1 MYNKL
6 LKLFND
12 YDTIVIYRHAR
23 PDGDALGSQFGLRE
37 VLRTNFPKKKIYAV
51 GDMTPRYSFMGEV
64 DKDFVLGFNYL
75 GIVLDCSE
83 TSLIS
88 DESYKK
94 ARKLVK
100 IDHHIYREK
109 FGDLEFV
116 DERFESCAGYLTTLL
131 MKMHLEINTEAAK
144 QLYTGI
150 VTDSGRFRYD
160 STSVKTFEIAGKLLS
175 KGFDMQEIYNNLYVE
190 DLENVLLRAK
200 FTLKIKFTE
209 HHVAYIYTTKEEC
222 LAEKADVFTISRSI
236 VNTMSGIRG
245 IDVWVNFTED
255 INSDI
260 VYCEIRSSKYNIN
273 PIATKFGGGGHAKAS
288 GATLCNK
295 EKALELLNELDALL
309 EVENGNK

>member
-1 MYNKL
+1 MALAATGTIGLTAITGCGAKA
-6 LKLFND
+6 
-12 YDTIVIYRHAR
+12 DTISTTNSTVAPATTTTTVEETTTTVEVSKDIATEDYMNHA
-23 PDGDALGSQFGLRE
+23 
-37 VLRTNFPKKKIYAV
+37 KAV
-51 GDMTPRYSFMGEV
+51 SKAVYNSNKEYF
-64 DKDFVLGFNYL
+64 
-75 GIVLDCSE
+75 
-83 TSLIS
+83 
-88 DESYKK
+88 DE
-94 ARKLVK
+94 
-100 IDHHIYREK
+100 
-109 FGDLEFV
+109 
-116 DERFESCAGYLTTLL
+116 
-131 MKMHLEINTEAAK
+131 K
-144 QLYTGI
+144 QYT
-150 VTDSGRFRYD
+150 
-160 STSVKTFEIAGKLLS
+160 
-175 KGFDMQEIYNNLYVE
+175 VE

-309 EVENGNK
+309 EVENGDRKSTRLNSSH

>member
-6 LKLFND
+6 IKLIND
-12 YDTIVIYRHAR
+12 YDTIVIYRHSR

-37 VLRTNFPKKKIYAV
+37 VLRDNFPKKKIYAV
-51 GDMTPRYSFMGEV
+51 GDMTSRYSFMGEV
-64 DKDFVLGFNYL
+64 DEGFTLGFNYL

-88 DESYKK
+88 DDSYQK

-116 DERFESCAGYLTTLL
+116 DESYESCAGYLAHLIT
-131 MKMHLEINTEAAK
+131 KMHLKINEKAAK
-144 QLYTGI
+144 SLFTGI

-160 STSVKTFEIAGKLLS
+160 STTVNTFEIAAMLLS
-175 KGFDMQEIYNNLYVE
+175 KGFDMQDIYNNLYVE
-190 DLENVLLRAK
+190 ELDNVLLRAK
-200 FTLKIKFTE
+200 FTLKMQFTE

-222 LAEKADVFTISRSI
+222 ASEKADIFTISRSI
-236 VNTMSGIRG
+236 VNTMSGIKG
-245 IDVWVNFTED
+245 IDVWANFTED
-255 INSDI
+255 INSDN
-260 VYCEIRSSKYNIN
+260 VFCEIRSNKYNIN

-288 GATLCNK
+288 GVTLANK
-295 EKALELLNELDALL
+295 EEAMQLLKELDALI
-309 EVENGNK
+309 EE